1 MRFDLHALDGRDGAT
16 FRCRDVDRQEATDV
30 VIPTGKWHR
39 MGRPVTIVG
48 DFSAPAADWF
58 VELNAV
64 EDPTIWAAGDDP
76 VLSRSD
82 MPAHWDELVARLG
95 IAP

>member
-1 MRFDLHALDGRDGAT
+1 MRFDLCALDGRDGAT
-16 FRCRDVDRQEATDV
+16 FRGRDAERQESTDV
-30 VIPTGKWHR
+30 VIPTSKWHR

-48 DFSAPAADWF
+48 EFSAPAAGWF

-64 EDPTIWAAGDDP
+64 EDPTIWDGDEP

-82 MPAHWDELVARLG
+82 VPAHWDELVARLG